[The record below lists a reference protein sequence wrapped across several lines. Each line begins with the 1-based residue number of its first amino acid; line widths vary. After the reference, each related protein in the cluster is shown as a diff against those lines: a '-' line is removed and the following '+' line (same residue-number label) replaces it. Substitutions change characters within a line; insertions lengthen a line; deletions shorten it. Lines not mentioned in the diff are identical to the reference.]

1 MSDDHDP
8 LASEIVV
15 PSEDPK
21 QKDKD
26 KDQPRMNGDV
36 KGKGK
41 DESSDEPEIVCLA
54 PSHRFTKLM

>member
-15 PSEDPK
+15 PSEDPER
-21 QKDKD
+21 KDTEKP
-26 KDQPRMNGDV
+26 KTNGDV

-41 DESSDEPEIVCLA
+41 EESKDEPEIVC
-54 PSHRFTKLM
+54 SW